1 MTTHG
6 PNPTPTRRYEIRVR
20 GRLGPTLMQAF
31 PTLEA
36 IQQHGGDT
44 LLAGQLADQGALFG
58 VLCHV
63 DDLGLEIVEVRA
75 CVTRPPQV

>member
-1 MTTHG
+1 MTTQG
-6 PNPTPTRRYEIRVR
+6 QNSTPTRRYEIRVR
-20 GRLGPTLMQAF
+20 GCLGPTLMQAF
-31 PTLEA
+31 PMLEA
-36 IQQHGGDT
+36 IQQGDDT

-75 CVTRPPQV
+75 CGRSLSW